1 MIKSKEK
8 TMKKLMILTIIFALV
23 VPTMAQDY
31 ATARKPGTIMIAGA
45 GTYETDLSADLKES
59 DWDLG
64 VNGALF
70 LFPWL
75 AVGSEFGYKKHFE
88 EFERGTAELGELEN
102 IGKYF
107 GPRAFIFF
115 GGERSQL
122 TPFVKGGAN
131 YLLRN
136 RLVDGDETLD
146 SNQKELGL
154 TASVGLLLNLAKNVG
169 LTVESEY
176 NFEKGTEV
184 DDIDTK
190 QLLIKF
196 GIKSFLTD

>member
-1 MIKSKEK
+1 
-8 TMKKLMILTIIFALV
+8 MKKLMTLTLV
-23 VPTMAQDY
+23 LAMASLVFAQDY
-31 ATARKPGTIMIAGA
+31 ATIRNPGTIMISGA

-59 DWDLG
+59 DWNLSID
-64 VNGALF
+64 GALF
-70 LFPWL
+70 FFPWL
-75 AVGSEFGYKKHFE
+75 AAGLEFGYFKHFE
-88 EFERGTAELGELEN
+88 EFERGTSEVGELEN

-107 GPRAFIFF
+107 GPRAYVFL
-115 GGERSQL
+115 GGKKSQL

-136 RLVDGDETLD
+136 RLVDGEETLQT
-146 SNQKELGL
+146 NQKELGL

-176 NFEKGTEV
+176 NFERGTEV
-184 DDIDTK
+184 DDIDTE

>member
-1 MIKSKEK
+1 
-8 TMKKLMILTIIFALV
+8 MKKLLTLTLMLALV
-23 VPTMAQDY
+23 LPSMAQDY
-31 ATARKPGTIMIAGA
+31 ATVRNPGTIMIAGA
-45 GTYETDLSADLKES
+45 GTYETDLSADLKSS

-70 LFPWL
+70 FFPWL
-75 AVGSEFGYKKHFE
+75 AAGLEFGYKKHFE
-88 EFERGTAELGELEN
+88 EFERGTGELGELEN

-107 GPRAFIFF
+107 GPRAFIFL
-115 GGERSQL
+115 GGKTSQL

-136 RLVDGDETLD
+136 RLVDGDETLTN
-146 SNQKELGL
+146 NQTELGL

-169 LTVESEY
+169 LTIESEY

-184 DDIDTK
+184 EDIDTE